1 MRLHPN
7 SDLDFAIY
15 TFTDR
20 DCDNKGYNGEI
31 VMIRLCKEIYEM
43 TGDDSMTEDSHH
55 TFSSDDS
62 AISTDGSS
70 QTRQRKKRKWDQPAE
85 SLLNFPLASFG
96 ISLPG
101 VPVAP
106 VVPAPAAAAFF
117 TNPPVASGAT
127 VPPVVLQGPL
137 PPKFNQPKVQD
148 ELIIAREIVIND
160 SESSVRYKLTKR
172 QTQEEIQKCTG
183 AVVITRGKYRP
194 PNAPPDGEKPLY
206 LHISAGAHLKE
217 TAERILAVDHAAAMV
232 EEMLKQGHAGFP
244 TLQTVMGNGVQ
255 AMSTSVFLGFDA
267 DASLNIAARIRGP
280 NDQYIN
286 HIMNETGATVLLR
299 GRGSGN
305 SEGLQGE
312 DCLILVPEVHQPL
325 HLFLSSNNPKSL
337 EEAKRLA
344 ENLLDTISAECGASR
359 VSSCKVYNA
368 VPPPQQL
375 LTGIQGFGNEQKLNA
390 GSAVILT
397 STVNLS
403 SVPLAPSVPGVTT
416 VYSQGMMLQSGGI
429 LNSVQ
434 PQQNIVGYPQP
445 VSTGGTSYSGYEGI
459 YPQAT
464 PLQQVALA
472 LRQSSSPLTSLVAP
486 TASVS
491 STATTSTTST
501 AMSEKE
507 KRPPQKRKF
516 QELPVGSKGPAK
528 HNQGS
533 EIPNRSELSAN
544 LDVRN
549 VSNMPPPSKLV
560 QPVDNGMPHPPPRN
574 MPPPP
579 PPKFTLL
586 APTAKLHDKNN
597 SLNKTK
603 SDNIPVVSD
612 TLVKLMEYGEDD
624 DD

>member
-1 MRLHPN
+1 
-7 SDLDFAIY
+7 
-15 TFTDR
+15 
-20 DCDNKGYNGEI
+20 
-31 VMIRLCKEIYEM
+31 
-43 TGDDSMTEDSHH
+43 MTEDSHH

-85 SLLNFPLASFG
+85 SLINFPLASFG

-172 QTQEEIQKCTG
+172 HTQEEIQKCTG
-183 AVVITRGKYRP
+183 AVVITRGKYRL

-280 NDQYIN
+280 NLSLTSPYNWERLFFCWCFRLYMQDQYIN

-312 DCLILVPEVHQPL
+312 EVHQPL

>member
-1 MRLHPN
+1 
-7 SDLDFAIY
+7 
-15 TFTDR
+15 
-20 DCDNKGYNGEI
+20 
-31 VMIRLCKEIYEM
+31 
-43 TGDDSMTEDSHH
+43 MTEDSHH

-85 SLLNFPLASFG
+85 SLINFPLASFG

-172 QTQEEIQKCTG
+172 HTQEEIQKCTG
-183 AVVITRGKYRP
+183 AVVITRGKYRL

-244 TLQTVMGNGVQ
+244 TLQTAMGNGVQ

-280 NDQYIN
+280 NLSLTSPYNWERLFFCWCFRLYMQDQYIN

-312 DCLILVPEVHQPL
+312 EVHQPL

-390 GSAVILT
+390 GSAAILT

-416 VYSQGMMLQSGGI
+416 VYSQGMMLPSGGI

-472 LRQSSSPLTSLVAP
+472 LRQSSSPLTSLVTP

-533 EIPNRSELSAN
+533 EISNRSELSAN

-560 QPVDNGMPHPPPRN
+560 QPIDNGMPHPPPRN

>member
-1 MRLHPN
+1 
-7 SDLDFAIY
+7 
-15 TFTDR
+15 
-20 DCDNKGYNGEI
+20 
-31 VMIRLCKEIYEM
+31 
-43 TGDDSMTEDSHH
+43 MTEDSHH

>member
-1 MRLHPN
+1 
-7 SDLDFAIY
+7 
-15 TFTDR
+15 
-20 DCDNKGYNGEI
+20 
-31 VMIRLCKEIYEM
+31 
-43 TGDDSMTEDSHH
+43 MTEDSHH

-85 SLLNFPLASFG
+85 SLINFPLASFG

-172 QTQEEIQKCTG
+172 HTQEEIQKCTG
-183 AVVITRGKYRP
+183 AVVITRGKYRL

-244 TLQTVMGNGVQ
+244 TLQTAMGNGVQ

-390 GSAVILT
+390 GSAAILT

-416 VYSQGMMLQSGGI
+416 VYSQGMMLPSGGI

-472 LRQSSSPLTSLVAP
+472 LRQSSSPLTSLVTP

-533 EIPNRSELSAN
+533 EISNRSELSAN

-560 QPVDNGMPHPPPRN
+560 QPIDNGMPHPPPRN

>member
-1 MRLHPN
+1 
-7 SDLDFAIY
+7 
-15 TFTDR
+15 
-20 DCDNKGYNGEI
+20 
-31 VMIRLCKEIYEM
+31 
-43 TGDDSMTEDSHH
+43 MTEDSHH

-62 AISTDGSS
+62 AIATAGSS

-85 SLLNFPLASFG
+85 SLINFPLASFG

-183 AVVITRGKYRP
+183 AVVITRGKYRL

-244 TLQTVMGNGVQ
+244 TLQTAMGNGVQ

-312 DCLILVPEVHQPL
+312 EVHQPL

-390 GSAVILT
+390 GSAAILT

-416 VYSQGMMLQSGGI
+416 VYSQGMMLPSGGI

-472 LRQSSSPLTSLVAP
+472 LRQSSSPLTSLVTP

-528 HNQGS
+528 HNQSYDEGPIQVFILIDTGGKQCGS
-533 EIPNRSELSAN
+533 EISNRSELSAN

-560 QPVDNGMPHPPPRN
+560 QPIDNGMPHPPPRN

-603 SDNIPVVSD
+603 SDNIPGGIVPQLVTVVFVFLIFIILCYQNHVVVSD

>member
-1 MRLHPN
+1 
-7 SDLDFAIY
+7 
-15 TFTDR
+15 
-20 DCDNKGYNGEI
+20 
-31 VMIRLCKEIYEM
+31 
-43 TGDDSMTEDSHH
+43 MTEDSHH

-85 SLLNFPLASFG
+85 SLINFPLASFG

-137 PPKFNQPKVQD
+137 PPKFNQVQD

-172 QTQEEIQKCTG
+172 HTQEEIQKCTG
-183 AVVITRGKYRP
+183 AVVITRGKYRL

-312 DCLILVPEVHQPL
+312 EVHQPL

>member
-1 MRLHPN
+1 
-7 SDLDFAIY
+7 
-15 TFTDR
+15 
-20 DCDNKGYNGEI
+20 
-31 VMIRLCKEIYEM
+31 
-43 TGDDSMTEDSHH
+43 MTEDSHH

-85 SLLNFPLASFG
+85 SLINFPLASFG

-172 QTQEEIQKCTG
+172 HTQEEIQKCTG
-183 AVVITRGKYRP
+183 AVVITRGKYRL

-244 TLQTVMGNGVQ
+244 TLQTAMGNGVQ

-280 NDQYIN
+280 NLSLTSPYNWERLFFCWCFRLYMQDQYIN

-312 DCLILVPEVHQPL
+312 EVHQPL

-390 GSAVILT
+390 GSAAILT

-416 VYSQGMMLQSGGI
+416 VYSQGMMLPSGGI

-472 LRQSSSPLTSLVAP
+472 LRQSSSPLTSLVTP

-528 HNQGS
+528 HNQVFS
-533 EIPNRSELSAN
+533 LTFYEANRSISYLSVWTIG
-544 LDVRN
+544 LYV
-549 VSNMPPPSKLV
+549 
-560 QPVDNGMPHPPPRN
+560 
-574 MPPPP
+574 
-579 PPKFTLL
+579 
-586 APTAKLHDKNN
+586 
-597 SLNKTK
+597 
-603 SDNIPVVSD
+603 
-612 TLVKLMEYGEDD
+612 
-624 DD
+624 

>member
-1 MRLHPN
+1 
-7 SDLDFAIY
+7 
-15 TFTDR
+15 
-20 DCDNKGYNGEI
+20 
-31 VMIRLCKEIYEM
+31 
-43 TGDDSMTEDSHH
+43 MTEDSHH

-85 SLLNFPLASFG
+85 SLINFPLASFG

-172 QTQEEIQKCTG
+172 HTQEEIQKCTG
-183 AVVITRGKYRP
+183 AVVITRGKYRL

-305 SEGLQGE
+305 SEGLQG
-312 DCLILVPEVHQPL
+312 EVHQPL

>member
-1 MRLHPN
+1 MYLFSAYLRLKFKFGTQ
-7 SDLDFAIY
+7 L
-15 TFTDR
+15 TDW
-20 DCDNKGYNGEI
+20 
-31 VMIRLCKEIYEM
+31 
-43 TGDDSMTEDSHH
+43 
-55 TFSSDDS
+55 
-62 AISTDGSS
+62 
-70 QTRQRKKRKWDQPAE
+70 KKRKWDQPAE
-85 SLLNFPLASFG
+85 SLINFPLASFG

-172 QTQEEIQKCTG
+172 HTQEEIQKCTG
-183 AVVITRGKYRP
+183 AVVITRGKYRL

-244 TLQTVMGNGVQ
+244 TLQTAMGNGVQ

-390 GSAVILT
+390 GSAAILT

-416 VYSQGMMLQSGGI
+416 VYSQGMMLPSGGI

-472 LRQSSSPLTSLVAP
+472 LRQSSSPLTSLVTP

-533 EIPNRSELSAN
+533 EISNRSELSAN

-560 QPVDNGMPHPPPRN
+560 QPIDNGMPHPPPRN

>member
-1 MRLHPN
+1 
-7 SDLDFAIY
+7 
-15 TFTDR
+15 
-20 DCDNKGYNGEI
+20 
-31 VMIRLCKEIYEM
+31 
-43 TGDDSMTEDSHH
+43 MTEDSHH

-280 NDQYIN
+280 NLSLTSPYNWERLFFCWCFRLYMQDQYIN

-312 DCLILVPEVHQPL
+312 EVHQPL

>member
-1 MRLHPN
+1 
-7 SDLDFAIY
+7 
-15 TFTDR
+15 
-20 DCDNKGYNGEI
+20 
-31 VMIRLCKEIYEM
+31 
-43 TGDDSMTEDSHH
+43 MTEDSHH

-312 DCLILVPEVHQPL
+312 EVHQPL

-528 HNQGS
+528 HNQVFSLTFYEANRSISYLSVWTIGLIYSPVNGCLLLQSYDEGPIQGS

>member
-1 MRLHPN
+1 
-7 SDLDFAIY
+7 
-15 TFTDR
+15 
-20 DCDNKGYNGEI
+20 
-31 VMIRLCKEIYEM
+31 
-43 TGDDSMTEDSHH
+43 MTEDSHH

-85 SLLNFPLASFG
+85 SLINFPLASFG

-172 QTQEEIQKCTG
+172 HTQEEIQKCTG
-183 AVVITRGKYRP
+183 AVVITRGKYRL

-206 LHISAGAHLKE
+206 LHISAGAHVK

-312 DCLILVPEVHQPL
+312 EVHQPL

>member
-1 MRLHPN
+1 
-7 SDLDFAIY
+7 
-15 TFTDR
+15 
-20 DCDNKGYNGEI
+20 
-31 VMIRLCKEIYEM
+31 
-43 TGDDSMTEDSHH
+43 MTEDSHH

-312 DCLILVPEVHQPL
+312 EVHQPL

-528 HNQGS
+528 HNQVFSLTFYEANRSISYLSVWTIDILVQQWFLCFTFPYNVSLETLEGS